1 MVPKEQ
7 SPSQTPSSGESGGTY
22 GQDDQSPAARRSEA
36 RTEQHPKTS
45 EVEPKLPEV
54 KQGYSAL
61 P

>member
-1 MVPKEQ
+1 MDPHEQ
-7 SPSQTPSSGESGGTY
+7 SPSRDEPPHESGGTY
-22 GQDDQSPAARRSEA
+22 GQGDQSPAARRSEV

-45 EVEPKLPEV
+45 GAEPKLPEV

>member
-1 MVPKEQ
+1 MMPKEQ
-7 SPSQTPSSGESGGTY
+7 SPSQSSPSGESGGTY
-22 GQDDQSPAARRSEA
+22 GQDDQSQAARRSEA

-45 EVEPKLPEV
+45 AEPKLPEV